1 MKYIKKFLCFA
12 MCIFAC
18 FAFSACGKKGDNQ
31 QENSS
36 PSCTE
41 LSLQKVLNETY
52 KKLNAETNTK
62 NDTRPSFSAKTES
75 GEYTFKAYDD
85 FVYEGIYLLKLLS
98 ETDKLQN
105 NVWLYDDATKT
116 SLLTG
121 EANKLEMLYINRN
134 KQDFVHKVEIYMLFS
149 KIGFSFADFPKSYN
163 MFCYEIEFN
172 EKSEDL
178 SVSFFLEKSNTS
190 KNILDSYA
198 NYYTFS
204 YKTDRLS
211 VGANYLEAKSFLRL
225 QQFDYENMMG
235 LIPEYVNGY
244 NFIGFLC
251 QSNTAIIPDNLTTS
265 KDEVK
270 SDIRDTLK
278 KFDAIGRKIND
289 INATKKKATGLTDKF
304 LKIANANKI
313 SDFII

>member
-36 PSCTE
+36 PSSTE

-52 KKLNAETNTK
+52 KKLNTETNTK

-172 EKSEDL
+172 EKSDRK
-178 SVSFFLEKSNTS
+178 SV
-190 KNILDSYA
+190 
-198 NYYTFS
+198 
-204 YKTDRLS
+204 
-211 VGANYLEAKSFLRL
+211 V
-225 QQFDYENMMG
+225 
-235 LIPEYVNGY
+235 
-244 NFIGFLC
+244 
-251 QSNTAIIPDNLTTS
+251 
-265 KDEVK
+265 
-270 SDIRDTLK
+270 
-278 KFDAIGRKIND
+278 
-289 INATKKKATGLTDKF
+289 
-304 LKIANANKI
+304 
-313 SDFII
+313 